1 MNVKKRAYHF
11 IVFIVSVG
19 LFSFYAVHSLV
30 GSDFD
35 CGYGNTLSSSAII
48 KYQGPG
54 SKNTDSEKADQGAK
68 SHGGIKT
75 FLNKHQVR
83 AGLLPGMSFPVGE
96 LGGLIK
102 VGFAGNIFSDLAVPI
117 SFLKSR
123 GLYLRSG
130 LSIGYAPFG
139 SAVSEYD
146 AKISLLPLL
155 AYAELAYPLQVG
167 IKPFVRFGTGG
178 TFSSLKDKSENPG
191 ASDESS
197 FDYTLALGAGASY
210 QHRAIPRV
218 EFLLNLGYMILF
230 EEVNGNF
237 INISIGACYHLYR

>member
-1 MNVKKRAYHF
+1 MNGKKRAYHF

-35 CGYGNTLSSSAII
+35 YGYGNTISSSSII

-54 SKNTDSEKADQGAK
+54 SEHTDAEKADQNAR
-68 SHGGIKT
+68 SQGGIKA

-102 VGFAGNIFSDLAVPI
+102 VGFAGNIFGDLAVPI
-117 SFLKSR
+117 SFLNSR
-123 GLYLRSG
+123 GLYFRSG
-130 LSIGYAPFG
+130 LSIGYAPFS
-139 SAVSEYD
+139 SAVSEYE
-146 AKISLLPLL
+146 AKISLLHIL
-155 AYAELAYPLQVG
+155 AYAELSYPLQVG
-167 IKPFVRFGTGG
+167 IKPFIRFETGG

-197 FDYTLALGAGASY
+197 FDYTLAIGAGASY

-218 EFLLNLGYMILF
+218 EFLLNLGYIILF

-237 INISIGACYHLYR
+237 INISIGACYQLYR